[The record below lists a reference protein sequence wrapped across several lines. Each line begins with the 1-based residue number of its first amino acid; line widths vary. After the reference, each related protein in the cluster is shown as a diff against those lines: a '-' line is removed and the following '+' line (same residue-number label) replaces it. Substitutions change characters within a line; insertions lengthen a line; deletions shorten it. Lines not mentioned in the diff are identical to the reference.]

1 MSLFEFFVA
10 TQTDVDAAQAAVN
23 LTKSN
28 LEKEQ
33 AALAIL
39 QKEVDPNGTTAA
51 KVKADKE
58 VLQKSYIDP
67 NTAQLNDAVAQFAQ
81 QSGFARTLN
90 DLVKPSG
97 DQVADLQSTLN
108 ELNNK
113 DTVLEQS
120 ARMHRRRFLDNF
132 PQQGAGII
140 PHTGDNTAMV
150 VFFVCFAVFFAA
162 MWNLYVPNFPY
173 KNWVAGPIA
182 YLFIYWLVSTMFL
195 TLFGKRETL
204 AS

>member
-10 TQTDVDAAQAAVN
+10 TQTDVAAAQAAVN

-33 AALAIL
+33 ATLATL
-39 QKEVDPNGTTAA
+39 QKEVDPNGTMSDQ
-51 KVKADKE
+51 VKADKQE
-58 VLQKSYIDP
+58 LQKSYIKP
-67 NTAQLNDAVAQFAQ
+67 NTAQLNDAVSQFAQ
-81 QSGFARTLN
+81 QSGIARTLN

-132 PQQGAGII
+132 PQAGAGII
-140 PHTGDNTAMV
+140 PRTEDNTAMV
-150 VFFVCFAVFFAA
+150 IFFVCFAVFFAA
-162 MWNLYVPNFPY
+162 MWNLYVPTFPY

-182 YLFIYWLVSTMFL
+182 YLLVYWLVSTMFL
-195 TLFGKRETL
+195 SLFGKREKL